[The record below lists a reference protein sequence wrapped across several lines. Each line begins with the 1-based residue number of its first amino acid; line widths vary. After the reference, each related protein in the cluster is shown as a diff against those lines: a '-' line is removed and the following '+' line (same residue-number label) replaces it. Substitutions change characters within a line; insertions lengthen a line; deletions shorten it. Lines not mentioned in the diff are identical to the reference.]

1 MTPSPHSAGAA
12 TSAPSSSATPTSKTS
27 APANH
32 PPGRK
37 PLSLPSLPARENPR
51 GEGASSLYALGIQA
65 QEISGELALAAELL
79 GTDDPQQEETAI
91 ALIEQY
97 LEAQGHTQSLIESK
111 ADNIC
116 RYIDSLNGLA
126 EFRRN
131 EAKRLTELADAD
143 AKRAQSLKDYMLG
156 VLTRLYPDQAR
167 FSLPTHELKRRP
179 SKAVEIED
187 EDLIPDDLFRTRTTR
202 LPDKTAIKAAIEGG
216 QDIPGARIVHRTNWT
231 IK

>member
-1 MTPSPHSAGAA
+1 M
-12 TSAPSSSATPTSKTS
+12 
-27 APANH
+27 
-32 PPGRK
+32 
-37 PLSLPSLPARENPR
+37 SLPSLPARENPR

-97 LEAQGHTQSLIESK
+97 LEAQGHTQSLITAK

-116 RYIDSLNGLA
+116 NFIDSLRATA

-131 EAKRLTELADAD
+131 QAKRLAELAEAD
-143 AKRAQSLKDYMLG
+143 AKRAQSLTDYMLN
-156 VLTRLYPDQAR
+156 VLTRLYPEQPS
-167 FSLPTHELKRRP
+167 FSLPTHELKSRR
-179 SKAVEIED
+179 SEAVEIED
-187 EDLIPDDLFRTRTTR
+187 EELIPDDLFRTKTTR
-202 LPDKTAIKAAIEGG
+202 SPDKTAIKAAIKGG
-216 QDIPGARIVHRTNWT
+216 QEIVGARLVQRTNWT

>member
-1 MTPSPHSAGAA
+1 MTPAPRSAGAA
-12 TSAPSSSATPTSKTS
+12 TSAPSTSATPTSTTS
-27 APANH
+27 APAAH

-37 PLSLPSLPARENPR
+37 PSSSPSPAKGNPR

-79 GTDDPQQEETAI
+79 GSDDPQQEETAI

-97 LEAQGHTQSLIESK
+97 LEAQGHTQSLITAK

-126 EFRRN
+126 EFRRK
-131 EAKRLTELADAD
+131 EAKRLAELAEAD
-143 AKRAQSLKDYMLG
+143 AKRAQSLTDYMIN
-156 VLTRLYPDQAR
+156 VLTRLYPEQPN
-167 FSLPTHELKRRP
+167 FSLPTHELKSRR
-179 SKAVEIED
+179 SEAVEIED

-202 LPDKTAIKAAIEGG
+202 MPDKTAIKAAIKGG
-216 QDIPGARIVHRTNWT
+216 QEIVGAKLVQRTNWS